1 LFLYKN
7 VFVIFKYEKERQNND
22 CKTMDYLK
30 KVLKFINSTTIMLF
44 LTNKSTG
51 FCVLVSK
58 EPGVTP
64 PFIDTTINVVK

>member
-22 CKTMDYLK
+22 CKTINYLI
-30 KVLKFINSTTIMLF
+30 KVLKFINSTKITLF
-44 LTNKSTG
+44 LTNKPAG
-51 FCVLVSK
+51 FCALVSK
-58 EPGVTP
+58 EPQGTP